1 MSEVHVE
8 EEGEGT
14 AGSGID
20 QLRIRLRSDIESNGF
35 RNERQATL
43 SVGRGINMNRKSL
56 LLILSAMVVG
66 AAFGVGYALFFGPNP
81 PEQIAARTV
90 LAASPESATGTE
102 PVTGLET
109 TLIRPADTAVDSVTA
124 AGNIELVDTQ
134 QVVAQVNG
142 YVEEVLV
149 EVGDVVGSGD
159 LLVALDRDAL
169 RRAVDQARINLTT
182 AELQLENLLA
192 DASAAELAAAEADLK
207 SAEENLAE
215 VQNGVSEG
223 ELAAARSNA
232 SAAWARYDDLRNGA
246 SENERIQLA
255 AAVENAHVAVRE
267 AQTEYDK
274 VAWREDVGMTRQAA
288 QLQQSTISYESALAA
303 YEEAVAPASKADLQS
318 ALSQAQTAQQQLDDL
333 LAGPTAVN
341 IAAAEAQVAAAQSRL
356 DTLLRGAD
364 GTDIELA
371 QLSIKQAQLTL
382 LEARLDLIKAELV
395 APAAG
400 TVLRVNVDESDRIS
414 EGTVAIT
421 LADLSQLQLTI
432 DVAEVDIPKISV
444 GQLADVTI
452 DAFPDTVFAGMI
464 SGIEPS
470 SSAQEGVI
478 DYPVTVRLIDEALT
492 HVRPGMTAV
501 ATLRSEMAD
510 ARWLVPTTAVQEY
523 NGETVVVKT
532 GDEQTLPVAVVV
544 EGVQGEWTVVRS
556 AQLQNGDEVLGATT
570 FVSQDD
576 DWTPFSGDGP
586 PPGAGRPGDGRP

>member
-1 MSEVHVE
+1 
-8 EEGEGT
+8 
-14 AGSGID
+14 
-20 QLRIRLRSDIESNGF
+20 
-35 RNERQATL
+35 
-43 SVGRGINMNRKSL
+43 MNRKSL

-66 AAFGVGYALFFGPNP
+66 AAFGVGYALSFGPNP

-124 AGNIELVDTQ
+124 AGNIELVDTT
-134 QVVAQVNG
+134 QVVAQVDG

-149 EVGDVVGSGD
+149 EVGDVVSDGD
-159 LLVALDRDAL
+159 LLVALERGDL
-169 RRAVDQARINLTT
+169 RRVVDQASINLTT

-192 DASAAELAAAEADLK
+192 DASAAEVAAAEADLK
-207 SAEENLAE
+207 SAQESLAE
-215 VQNGVSEG
+215 VQNGASDG

-232 SAAWARYDDLRNGA
+232 SSAWARYNDLLDGA

-255 AAVENAHVAVRE
+255 AAVENAQVSMQE

-303 YEEAVAPASKADLQS
+303 YEEAVAPASTADLQS

-356 DTLLRGAD
+356 DTLVRGAD
-364 GTDIELA
+364 ETDIELA
-371 QLSIKQAQLTL
+371 QLSIDQAKLTL
-382 LEARLDLIKAELV
+382 LEARIDLVNAELA
-395 APAAG
+395 APVAG

-414 EGTVAIT
+414 AGAVAIT
-421 LADLSQLQLTI
+421 IADLSQLQLTI
-432 DVAEVDIPKISV
+432 DVAEVDIPKVSV

-452 DAFPDTVFAGMI
+452 DAFPETVFAGLI

-470 SSAQEGVI
+470 SNAQEGVI
-478 DYPVTVRLIDEALT
+478 DYPVTVRLIDEALA

-523 NGETVVVKT
+523 NGETVVVRT
-532 GDEQTLPVAVVV
+532 GDEQTLPVTVVV

-556 AQLQNGDEVLGATT
+556 SQLQNGDEVLGATT

-586 PPGAGRPGDGRP
+586 PPGAARDGGGRP

>member
-1 MSEVHVE
+1 MNKK
-8 EEGEGT
+8 
-14 AGSGID
+14 
-20 QLRIRLRSDIESNGF
+20 RI
-35 RNERQATL
+35 
-43 SVGRGINMNRKSL
+43 
-56 LLILSAMVVG
+56 LLILGAIVVSIVLG
-66 AAFGVGYALFFGPNP
+66 AGYAGFSGLIG
-81 PEQIAARTV
+81 PEQTAAGTAIAANTESV
-90 LAASPESATGTE
+90 AS
-102 PVTGLET
+102 LET
-109 TLIRPADTAVDSVTA
+109 TLIRPADTAVDRVTA
-124 AGNIELVDTQ
+124 AGNIELVDTK

-149 EVGDVVGSGD
+149 EVGDVVSSGD
-159 LLVALDRDAL
+159 LLAALDRDDL
-169 RRAVDQARINLTT
+169 RRAVDQARINLTS
-182 AELQLENLLA
+182 AELQLENLLEA
-192 DASAAELAAAEADLK
+192 ASAAELAAAEAELK

-215 VQNGVSEG
+215 VQNGASEG
-223 ELAAARSNA
+223 ELAAARSSAA
-232 SAAWARYDDLRNGA
+232 SAWARYNDLRAGA

-255 AAVENAHVAVRE
+255 AAVENARVTMQE

-288 QLQQSTISYESALAA
+288 QLQQSTISYGSALAA

-341 IAAAEAQVAAAQSRL
+341 IAAAEAQVAATQSRL
-356 DTLLRGAD
+356 DALLRGAD
-364 GTDIELA
+364 ETDIELA
-371 QLSIKQAQLTL
+371 RLSIEQAQLTL
-382 LEARLDLIKAELV
+382 LEARLNLIKAELV

-414 EGTVAIT
+414 AGTVAIT
-421 LADLSQLQLTI
+421 IADLSQLQLTI

-452 DAFPDTVFAGMI
+452 DAFPERVFAGMI

-470 SSAQEGVI
+470 SNAQAGVI

-492 HVRPGMTAV
+492 NVRPGMTAV

-510 ARWLVPTTAVQEY
+510 ARWLVPTNAVQAY
-523 NGETVVVKT
+523 NGETVVIKT
-532 GDEQTLPVAVVV
+532 RDEQTQPVAVVV

-556 AQLQNGDEVLGATT
+556 TQLQGGDEVLGATT

-576 DWTPFSGDGP
+576 DWAPFSGP
-586 PPGAGRPGDGRP
+586 PRGAPGAGGGSP

>member
-1 MSEVHVE
+1 
-8 EEGEGT
+8 
-14 AGSGID
+14 
-20 QLRIRLRSDIESNGF
+20 
-35 RNERQATL
+35 
-43 SVGRGINMNRKSL
+43 MNRKYI
-56 LLILSAMVVG
+56 LLIMGAMVVG
-66 AAFGVGYALFFGPNP
+66 AAIGVGYARFLGPIA

-90 LAASPESATGTE
+90 LAASPESVTSTE
-102 PVTGLET
+102 SVTSLET
-109 TLIRPADTAVDSVTA
+109 TLIRPADTAVDRVTA
-124 AGNIELVDTQ
+124 AGNIELVDTT

-149 EVGDVVGSGD
+149 EVGDMVSGGD
-159 LLVALDRDAL
+159 LLVALERGDL
-169 RRAVDQARINLTT
+169 RRVVDQARISLAS

-192 DASAAELAAAEADLK
+192 SASAAEVAAAEADLK
-207 SAEENLAE
+207 SAQENLAE
-215 VQNGVSEG
+215 VQNGASDG

-232 SAAWARYDDLRNGA
+232 SSAWAGYDDLLDGA

-255 AAVENAHVAVRE
+255 AAVENAHVSMQE

-288 QLQQSTISYESALAA
+288 QLQQATIAYESALAA

-364 GTDIELA
+364 KTDIELA
-371 QLSIKQAQLTL
+371 QLSIDQAQLTL
-382 LEARLDLIKAELV
+382 LGARIDLVNAELA

-414 EGTVAIT
+414 AGTVAIT

-452 DAFPDTVFAGMI
+452 DAFPERVFAGMI

-470 SSAQEGVI
+470 SSAAEGVI
-478 DYPVTVRLIDEALT
+478 DYPVTVRLIDEALAK
-492 HVRPGMTAV
+492 VRPGMTAV

-532 GDEQTLPVAVVV
+532 GDEQTQPVMVVV

-556 AQLQNGDEVLGATT
+556 AQLQNGDEVMGATT

-576 DWTPFSGDGP
+576 DWTPFSGGP
-586 PPGAGRPGDGRP
+586 PPGVEDSDEYP

>member
-1 MSEVHVE
+1 
-8 EEGEGT
+8 
-14 AGSGID
+14 
-20 QLRIRLRSDIESNGF
+20 
-35 RNERQATL
+35 
-43 SVGRGINMNRKSL
+43 MNWKQI
-56 LLILSAMVVG
+56 LLILCAVVAG
-66 AAFGVGYALFFGPNP
+66 VAFGAGYASFSGRIG
-81 PEQIAARTV
+81 PEQTAAGRE
-90 LAASPESATGTE
+90 LAAIAE
-102 PVTGLET
+102 PVSETVAAVSMGT
-109 TLIRPADTAVDSVTA
+109 TLIRPADSAVDRVTA

-134 QVVAQVNG
+134 QVVARVNG
-142 YVEEVLV
+142 YVDEVLV

-159 LLVALDRDAL
+159 LLVALDRDDL
-169 RRAVDQARINLTT
+169 RRAVDQARISLTS

-192 DASAAELAAAEADLK
+192 EASAAELAAAVAELK

-215 VQNGVSEG
+215 VQNGASEG

-232 SAAWARYDDLRNGA
+232 ASAWARYDDLRNGA

-255 AAVENAHVAVRE
+255 AAVENAHVAMQE

-288 QLQQSTISYESALAA
+288 QLQQATISYGSALAA
-303 YEEAVAPASKADLQS
+303 YEEAVAPASQGDLQS

-341 IAAAEAQVAAAQSRL
+341 ITAAESQVAAAQSRL

-364 GTDIELA
+364 ETDIELA
-371 QLSIKQAQLTL
+371 QLSIDQAQLTL

-414 EGTVAIT
+414 AGTVAT
-421 LADLSQLQLTI
+421 TVADLSQLQLTI

-452 DAFPDTVFAGMI
+452 DAFPERVFAGMI

-478 DYPVTVRLIDEALT
+478 DYPVTVRLIDEALAG
-492 HVRPGMTAV
+492 VRPGMTAV
-501 ATLRSEMAD
+501 ATLRSETA
-510 ARWLVPTTAVQEY
+510 ATRWLVPTTAVQESD
-523 NGETVVVKT
+523 GETVVMKSR
-532 GDEQTLPVAVVV
+532 DEDALPVAVVV

-556 AQLQNGDEVLGATT
+556 TQLQSGDEVFGATT
-570 FVSQDD
+570 FVKHADEWD
-576 DWTPFSGDGP
+576 PFSGP
-586 PPGAGRPGDGRP
+586 PPGAPGAGRRSP

>member
-1 MSEVHVE
+1 MLRTKVNERE
-8 EEGEGT
+8 E
-14 AGSGID
+14 SGID
-20 QLRIRLRSDIESNGF
+20 QLRIRLRSDIESSGF

-90 LAASPESATGTE
+90 LAASPVPATGTE

-124 AGNIELVDTQ
+124 AGNIELVDTT
-134 QVVAQVNG
+134 QVVAQVDG

-149 EVGDVVGSGD
+149 EVGDVISDGD
-159 LLVALDRDAL
+159 LLVALERGDL
-169 RRAVDQARINLTT
+169 RRVVDQASINLTT

-192 DASAAELAAAEADLK
+192 DASAAEVAAAEADLK
-207 SAEENLAE
+207 SAQESLAE
-215 VQNGVSEG
+215 VQNGASAG
-223 ELAAARSNA
+223 ALAAARSNA
-232 SAAWARYDDLRNGA
+232 GSAWARYNDLLDGA

-255 AAVENAHVAVRE
+255 AAVENAQVSMQE

-303 YEEAVAPASKADLQS
+303 YEEAVAPASTADLQS

-356 DTLLRGAD
+356 DTLVRGAD
-364 GTDIELA
+364 ETDVELA
-371 QLSIKQAQLTL
+371 QLSIEQAKLTL
-382 LEARLDLIKAELV
+382 LEARIDLVNAELA
-395 APAAG
+395 APVAG

-414 EGTVAIT
+414 AGAVAIT
-421 LADLSQLQLTI
+421 IADLSQLQLTI
-432 DVAEVDIPKISV
+432 DVAEVDIPKVSV

-470 SSAQEGVI
+470 SNAQEGVI

-532 GDEQTLPVAVVV
+532 GDEQTLPVTVAV

-556 AQLQNGDEVLGATT
+556 TQLQNGDEVLGATT

-586 PPGAGRPGDGRP
+586 PPGGGRP

>member
-1 MSEVHVE
+1 
-8 EEGEGT
+8 
-14 AGSGID
+14 
-20 QLRIRLRSDIESNGF
+20 
-35 RNERQATL
+35 
-43 SVGRGINMNRKSL
+43 MNRKSL

-124 AGNIELVDTQ
+124 AGNIELVDTT
-134 QVVAQVNG
+134 QVVAQVDG

-149 EVGDVVGSGD
+149 EVGDVVSGGD
-159 LLVALDRDAL
+159 LLVALERGYL
-169 RRAVDQARINLTT
+169 RRVVDQASINLTT

-192 DASAAELAAAEADLK
+192 DASAAEVAAAEADLK
-207 SAEENLAE
+207 SAQESLAE
-215 VQNGVSEG
+215 VQNGASDG
-223 ELAAARSNA
+223 ELAAAHSNA
-232 SAAWARYDDLRNGA
+232 SSAWARYNDLLDGA

-255 AAVENAHVAVRE
+255 AAVENAQVSMQE

-364 GTDIELA
+364 ETDIELA
-371 QLSIKQAQLTL
+371 QLSIEQAKLTL
-382 LEARLDLIKAELV
+382 LEARIDLVNAELA
-395 APAAG
+395 APVAG

-414 EGTVAIT
+414 AGAVAIT
-421 LADLSQLQLTI
+421 IADLSQLQLTI
-432 DVAEVDIPKISV
+432 DVAEVDIPKLSV

-452 DAFPDTVFAGMI
+452 DAFPETMFAGLI

-470 SSAQEGVI
+470 SNAQEGVI

-492 HVRPGMTAV
+492 QVRPGMTAV

-586 PPGAGRPGDGRP
+586 PPGAGRDGGGRP

>member
-1 MSEVHVE
+1 MLRTKVNERE
-8 EEGEGT
+8 E
-14 AGSGID
+14 SGID
-20 QLRIRLRSDIESNGF
+20 QLRIPLRSDIESSGF
-35 RNERQATL
+35 RNELQATL

-90 LAASPESATGTE
+90 LAASPAPATGTE

-124 AGNIELVDTQ
+124 AGNIELVDTT
-134 QVVAQVNG
+134 QVVAQVDG

-149 EVGDVVGSGD
+149 EVGDVVSDGD
-159 LLVALDRDAL
+159 LLVALERGDL
-169 RRAVDQARINLTT
+169 RRVVDQASINLTT

-192 DASAAELAAAEADLK
+192 DASAAEVAAAEADLK
-207 SAEENLAE
+207 SAQESLAE
-215 VQNGVSEG
+215 VQNGASDG

-232 SAAWARYDDLRNGA
+232 SSAWARYNDLLDGA

-255 AAVENAHVAVRE
+255 AAVENAQVSMQE

-303 YEEAVAPASKADLQS
+303 YEEEVAPASKADLQS

-341 IAAAEAQVAAAQSRL
+341 IAAAEAQIAAAQSKL
-356 DTLLRGAD
+356 DTLVRGAD
-364 GTDIELA
+364 ETDIELA
-371 QLSIKQAQLTL
+371 QLSIDQAKLTL
-382 LEARLDLIKAELV
+382 LEARIDLVNAELA
-395 APAAG
+395 APVAG

-414 EGTVAIT
+414 AGAVAIT
-421 LADLSQLQLTI
+421 IADLSQLQLTI

-452 DAFPDTVFAGMI
+452 DAFPETVFAGLI

-470 SSAQEGVI
+470 SNAQDGVI
-478 DYPVTVRLIDEALT
+478 DYPVTVRLIDESLT

>member
-1 MSEVHVE
+1 
-8 EEGEGT
+8 
-14 AGSGID
+14 
-20 QLRIRLRSDIESNGF
+20 
-35 RNERQATL
+35 
-43 SVGRGINMNRKSL
+43 MNRKYI
-56 LLILSAMVVG
+56 LLIMGAMVVG
-66 AAFGVGYALFFGPNP
+66 AAIGVGYARFLGPIA

-90 LAASPESATGTE
+90 LAASPESVTSTE
-102 PVTGLET
+102 LVTSLET
-109 TLIRPADTAVDSVTA
+109 TIIRPADTAVDRVTA
-124 AGNIELVDTQ
+124 AGNIELVDTT

-149 EVGDVVGSGD
+149 EVGDVVSGGD
-159 LLVALDRDAL
+159 LLVALERGDL
-169 RRAVDQARINLTT
+169 RRVVDQARISLAS

-192 DASAAELAAAEADLK
+192 SASAAEVAAAEADLK
-207 SAEENLAE
+207 SAQENLAE
-215 VQNGVSEG
+215 VQSGASDG

-232 SAAWARYDDLRNGA
+232 SSAWARYDDLLDGA

-255 AAVENAHVAVRE
+255 VAVENANVTMQE

-288 QLQQSTISYESALAA
+288 QLQQATIAYESALAA

-364 GTDIELA
+364 KTDIELA
-371 QLSIKQAQLTL
+371 QLSIDQAQLTL
-382 LEARLDLIKAELV
+382 LGARIDLVNAELA

-414 EGTVAIT
+414 AGTAAIT

-452 DAFPDTVFAGMI
+452 DAFPERVFAGMI

-470 SSAQEGVI
+470 SSAAEGVI
-478 DYPVTVRLIDEALT
+478 DYPVTVRLIDEALAK
-492 HVRPGMTAV
+492 VRPGMTAV

-532 GDEQTLPVAVVV
+532 GDEQTQPVMVVV

-556 AQLQNGDEVLGATT
+556 AQLQNGDEVMGATT

-576 DWTPFSGDGP
+576 DWTPFSGGP
-586 PPGAGRPGDGRP
+586 PPGVEDSDEYP

>member
-1 MSEVHVE
+1 
-8 EEGEGT
+8 
-14 AGSGID
+14 
-20 QLRIRLRSDIESNGF
+20 
-35 RNERQATL
+35 
-43 SVGRGINMNRKSL
+43 MNRKYI
-56 LLILSAMVVG
+56 LLIMGAMVVG
-66 AAFGVGYALFFGPNP
+66 AAIGVGYARFLGPIA

-90 LAASPESATGTE
+90 LAASPESVTSTE
-102 PVTGLET
+102 LVTSLET
-109 TLIRPADTAVDSVTA
+109 TIIRPADTAVDRVTA
-124 AGNIELVDTQ
+124 AGNIELVDTT

-142 YVEEVLV
+142 YVEEVMV
-149 EVGDVVGSGD
+149 EVGDLVSGGD
-159 LLVALDRDAL
+159 LLVALERGDL
-169 RRAVDQARINLTT
+169 RRAVDQARISLTS

-192 DASAAELAAAEADLK
+192 AASAAEVAAAEADLK
-207 SAEENLAE
+207 SAQENLAE
-215 VQNGVSEG
+215 VQNGASDG
-223 ELAAARSNA
+223 ELAAARSSA
-232 SAAWARYDDLRNGA
+232 SSAWARYDDLLDGA

-255 AAVENAHVAVRE
+255 AAVENAHVSMQE

-288 QLQQSTISYESALAA
+288 QLQQATIAYESALAA

-364 GTDIELA
+364 KTDIELA
-371 QLSIKQAQLTL
+371 QLSIDQAQLTL
-382 LEARLDLIKAELV
+382 LGARIDLVNAELA
-395 APAAG
+395 APATG

-414 EGTVAIT
+414 AGTVAIT
-421 LADLSQLQLTI
+421 LADLSQLQLMI

-452 DAFPDTVFAGMI
+452 DAFPERVFAGMI

-470 SSAQEGVI
+470 SSAAEGVI
-478 DYPVTVRLIDEALT
+478 DYPVTVRLIDEALAK
-492 HVRPGMTAV
+492 VRPGMTAV

-532 GDEQTLPVAVVV
+532 GDEQTQPVMVVV

-556 AQLQNGDEVLGATT
+556 AQLQNGDEVMGATT

-576 DWTPFSGDGP
+576 DWTPFSGGP
-586 PPGAGRPGDGRP
+586 PPGVEDSDEYP

>member
-1 MSEVHVE
+1 
-8 EEGEGT
+8 
-14 AGSGID
+14 
-20 QLRIRLRSDIESNGF
+20 
-35 RNERQATL
+35 
-43 SVGRGINMNRKSL
+43 MNRKSL

-66 AAFGVGYALFFGPNP
+66 AAFGVGYALSFGPNP

-124 AGNIELVDTQ
+124 AGNIELVDTT
-134 QVVAQVNG
+134 QVVAQVDG

-149 EVGDVVGSGD
+149 EVGDVVSDGD
-159 LLVALDRDAL
+159 LLVALERGDL
-169 RRAVDQARINLTT
+169 RRVVDQASINLTS

-192 DASAAELAAAEADLK
+192 AASAAEVAAAEADLK
-207 SAEENLAE
+207 SALESLAE
-215 VQNGVSEG
+215 VQNGASEG
-223 ELAAARSNA
+223 ELAAARSSAA
-232 SAAWARYDDLRNGA
+232 SAWARYDDLSDGA

-255 AAVENAHVAVRE
+255 AAVENAHVAVQE

-288 QLQQSTISYESALAA
+288 QLQQSTISFESAVAA

-371 QLSIKQAQLTL
+371 RLSIEQAQLTL
-382 LEARLDLIKAELV
+382 LETKLDLIKAELV

-414 EGTVAIT
+414 AGTVAIT
-421 LADLSQLQLTI
+421 IADLSQLQLTI

-452 DAFPDTVFAGMI
+452 DAFPESVFAGMI

-470 SSAQEGVI
+470 SNAAEGVI
-478 DYPVTVRLIDEALT
+478 DYPVTVRLIDEALA

-556 AQLQNGDEVLGATT
+556 TQLQNGDEVLGATT

-586 PPGAGRPGDGRP
+586 PPGAGRAGGGRP

>member
-1 MSEVHVE
+1 
-8 EEGEGT
+8 
-14 AGSGID
+14 
-20 QLRIRLRSDIESNGF
+20 
-35 RNERQATL
+35 
-43 SVGRGINMNRKSL
+43 MNRKYI
-56 LLILSAMVVG
+56 LLIMGAMVVG
-66 AAFGVGYALFFGPNP
+66 AAIGVGYARFLGPIA

-90 LAASPESATGTE
+90 LAASPESVTSTE
-102 PVTGLET
+102 SVTSLET
-109 TLIRPADTAVDSVTA
+109 TLIRPADTAVDRVTA
-124 AGNIELVDTQ
+124 AGNIELVDTT

-142 YVEEVLV
+142 YVEEVMV
-149 EVGDVVGSGD
+149 EVGDLVSGGD
-159 LLVALDRDAL
+159 LLVALERGDL
-169 RRAVDQARINLTT
+169 RRAVDQARISLAS

-192 DASAAELAAAEADLK
+192 AASAAEVAAAEADLK
-207 SAEENLAE
+207 SAQENLAE
-215 VQNGVSEG
+215 VQNGASDG
-223 ELAAARSNA
+223 ELAAARSSA
-232 SAAWARYDDLRNGA
+232 SSAWARYDDLLDGA

-255 AAVENAHVAVRE
+255 AAVENAHVSMQE

-288 QLQQSTISYESALAA
+288 QLQQATIAYESALAA

-356 DTLLRGAD
+356 DTLARGAD
-364 GTDIELA
+364 ETDIELA
-371 QLSIKQAQLTL
+371 QLSIEQAQLTL

-414 EGTVAIT
+414 AGTVAIT

-452 DAFPDTVFAGMI
+452 DAFPERVFAGMI

-470 SSAQEGVI
+470 SNAEEGVI

-492 HVRPGMTAV
+492 SVRPGMTAV

-523 NGETVVVKT
+523 NGETIVVKA
-532 GDEQTLPVAVVV
+532 GDEQTLPIAVVV

-556 AQLQNGDEVLGATT
+556 TQLQGGDEVLGATT

-576 DWTPFSGDGP
+576 DWEPFSGGP
-586 PPGAGRPGDGRP
+586 APGAARAGGGRP

>member
-1 MSEVHVE
+1 
-8 EEGEGT
+8 
-14 AGSGID
+14 
-20 QLRIRLRSDIESNGF
+20 
-35 RNERQATL
+35 
-43 SVGRGINMNRKSL
+43 MNRKSL

-81 PEQIAARTV
+81 PEQIAARTL

-109 TLIRPADTAVDSVTA
+109 TLIRPADTAVDRVTA
-124 AGNIELVDTQ
+124 AGNIELVDTG
-134 QVVAQVNG
+134 QVVAQVDG

-159 LLVALDRDAL
+159 LLAALERGDL
-169 RRAVDQARINLTT
+169 RRAVDQASINLTT

-192 DASAAELAAAEADLK
+192 AASAAEVAAAEADLK
-207 SAEENLAE
+207 SAQESLAE
-215 VQNGVSEG
+215 VQNGASDG
-223 ELAAARSNA
+223 ELAAARSSA
-232 SAAWARYDDLRNGA
+232 SSAWARYNDLLDGA

-255 AAVENAHVAVRE
+255 ASVENAHVAVQE

-288 QLQQSTISYESALAA
+288 QLQQSTISFESAVAA
-303 YEEAVAPASKADLQS
+303 YEEAVAPASQADLQS
-318 ALSQAQTAQQQLDDL
+318 TLSQAQTAQQQLDDM

-364 GTDIELA
+364 ETDIELA
-371 QLSIKQAQLTL
+371 RLSIEQAQLTL
-382 LEARLDLIKAELV
+382 LETKLDLIKAELV

-414 EGTVAIT
+414 AGTVAIT
-421 LADLSQLQLTI
+421 IADLSQLQLTI

-452 DAFPDTVFAGMI
+452 DAFPESVFAGMI

-470 SSAQEGVI
+470 SNAAEGVI

-532 GDEQTLPVAVVV
+532 GDEQTLPVTVVV

-556 AQLQNGDEVLGATT
+556 TQLQNGDEVLGATT
-570 FVSQDD
+570 FFSQDD
-576 DWTPFSGDGP
+576 DWTPFSGGP
-586 PPGAGRPGDGRP
+586 PPGAARAGGGRP